1 MTPLRSLSIRGKLMA
16 ILFVG
21 VLVPMSTGLAWITL
35 QEVRALR
42 RELVTTNSLLAY
54 VAGQY
59 SAAEIAFESKE
70 ESEKTLRALTELDQ
84 VVFAALYDSQGRL
97 FSSYRKPG
105 LVSAAPVPEQIAA
118 RQDASVEEATDHIDI
133 DQPVVYDEV
142 RYGTIRLRVS
152 TGSLQDRIKA
162 YRWSVIMAALGLMA
176 LVVGFA
182 FALELTI
189 TRPLLGLAELARRIT
204 QREDYSVRASV
215 SRGDEIGA
223 LSEAFNAMLTEIEKR
238 QHEAREAARSQQ
250 LLASVSGALSESLDY
265 QLTLSQVT
273 RLLVRSFA
281 DFCIV
286 DIVDEER
293 RIHRVAAAHADP
305 TREGILREI
314 SERYEPTWDSP
325 LPAAQV
331 LRSGGPLLLPELT
344 DAVMQAHVPDAE
356 HLRLLQ
362 QLEARSSIAVPLV
375 SHGKMLGA
383 LTLVRAHPAQ
393 RYSQED
399 VDMAMEL
406 ARRCAL
412 ALENSRLYREAQE
425 GIRIREEFLSVA
437 AHELRTPLTALHL
450 STQRLL
456 RLAQQ
461 VPGGGGET
469 NRFSATIHAVEHQGK
484 RLANL
489 VGSLL
494 DVARIDA
501 GKLLLEPEEVDLVE
515 IVRKVLDQL
524 SDELLK
530 AGCTVRLIAEHPLIG
545 WWDGARLEQVVTNLL
560 SNALKYG
567 AGKPIDVT
575 VEELDGAARL
585 TVHDNGI
592 GITEEDKERIFAR
605 FERAV
610 SVRHYG
616 GLGLGLY
623 ISRQIITAHGG
634 TIRVSSQPAAGATF
648 TVELPRALREQP
660 PAS

>member
-1 MTPLRSLSIRGKLMA
+1 MMAFRPFSLRGKLMA

-21 VLVPMSTGLAWITL
+21 VLLPMATGLAWVTL

-59 SAAEIAFESKE
+59 SAAEIAFESRE
-70 ESEKTLRALTELDQ
+70 ESEETLRALTGLDQ
-84 VVFAALYDSQGRL
+84 VVFAVLYDSQGKL

-105 LVSAAPVPEQIAA
+105 VAPHAPIPDRITPPPAPNVEDAA
-118 RQDASVEEATDHIDI
+118 DHIDI
-133 DQPVVYDEV
+133 YQPVVYEEM
-142 RYGTIRLRVS
+142 RYGTLRLRVS
-152 TGSLQDRIKA
+152 TGTLQERIEA
-162 YRWSVIMAALGLMA
+162 YRTGMLMAAFGLMA

-189 TRPLLGLAELARRIT
+189 TRPILSLAELARRIT
-204 QREDYSVRASV
+204 RREDYSVRAPA

-223 LSEAFNAMLTEIEKR
+223 LSEAFNAMLSEIERR
-238 QHEAREAARSQQ
+238 QHQAREAARVQR

-265 QLTLSQVT
+265 QLTLSRVAQ
-273 RLLVRSFA
+273 LLVQAFA
-281 DFCIV
+281 DLCIV

-305 TREGILREI
+305 AKEELFRELHEH
-314 SERYEPTWDSP
+314 YTPTWDSA
-325 LPAAQV
+325 LPAARV
-331 LRSGGPLLLPELT
+331 LRSGEPLLLSELT
-344 DAVMQAHVPDAE
+344 EDVARAHAFDAE
-356 HLRLLQ
+356 HARLILK
-362 QLEARSSIAVPLV
+362 LGTKSVIAVPLV
-375 SHGKMLGA
+375 SHGKALGA
-383 LTLVRAHPAQ
+383 LSLGCAHPTR
-393 RYSQED
+393 RYRPDD
-399 VDMAMEL
+399 VEVAVEL

-412 ALENSRLYREAQE
+412 TLENARLYRETQE

-450 STQRLL
+450 GIQRLRRVAQSAL
-456 RLAQQ
+456 GKRGEANRLAAP
-461 VPGGGGET
+461 V
-469 NRFSATIHAVEHQGK
+469 HAIEQQGK
-484 RLANL
+484 RLESL

-501 GKLLLEPEEVDLVE
+501 GKLMLEREEVDLVAL
-515 IVRKVLDQL
+515 VRKVTEQF
-524 SDELLK
+524 SDELSK
-530 AGCTVRLIAEHPLIG
+530 AGCTVRLTAEHPLVG
-545 WWDGARLEQVVTNLL
+545 WWDGSRIEQVVTNLL

-575 VEELDGAARL
+575 VEAADGAARL
-585 TVHDNGI
+585 VVHDYGI

-623 ISRQIITAHGG
+623 ITRQIISAHGG
-634 TIRVSSQPAAGATF
+634 TIRVSSQPGAGATF
-648 TVELPRALREQP
+648 TVELPLGSREQ
-660 PAS
+660 ASSP

>member
-1 MTPLRSLSIRGKLMA
+1 MTVLRALSIRGKLLA

-21 VLVPMSTGLAWITL
+21 VLMPMSIGLAWFTL

-59 SAAEIAFESKE
+59 SAAELAFDNKE
-70 ESEKTLRALTELDQ
+70 ESEETLRALTKLDQ
-84 VVFAALYDSQGRL
+84 VVFAALYDSQGQL
-97 FSSYRKPG
+97 FSSYRKPS
-105 LVSAAPVPEQIAA
+105 LAPGDTIPGQIAPPLEPNVE
-118 RQDASVEEATDHIDI
+118 DAADHIDI
-133 DQPVVYDEV
+133 YQPVVYNDV
-142 RYGTIRLRVS
+142 RYGTIQLRVS

-162 YRWSVIMAALGLMA
+162 YRWSVILAALGLMA
-176 LVVGFA
+176 FVVGFA

-189 TRPLLGLAELARRIT
+189 TRPLLSLAELARRIT
-204 QREDYSVRASV
+204 KREDYSVRATA
-215 SRGDEIGA
+215 SRGDEIGT
-223 LSEAFNAMLTEIEKR
+223 LSEAFNAMLSEIEKR
-238 QHEAREAARSQQ
+238 QHEAREAARIQH
-250 LLASVSGALSESLDY
+250 LLASVSGALAESLDY
-265 QLTLSQVT
+265 PLTLSRVV
-273 RLLVRSFA
+273 RLLVQSFA
-281 DFCIV
+281 DFCVV
-286 DIVDEER
+286 DLVDEEQ

-305 TREGILREI
+305 EKEGALREL
-314 SERYEPTWDSP
+314 YECFKPTWDSP

-331 LRSGGPLLLPELT
+331 LRSGEPLLLPEVT
-344 DAVMQAHVPDAE
+344 DAVAQAHVLGAE
-356 HLRLLQ
+356 HLRLIQRLGT
-362 QLEARSSIAVPLV
+362 RSVIAVPLV
-375 SHGKMLGA
+375 SHGKIFGA
-383 LTLVRAHPAQ
+383 LTLACAHPTR
-393 RYSQED
+393 RYGPED
-399 VDMAMEL
+399 VNMAQEL
-406 ARRCAL
+406 ARRCAI
-412 ALENSRLYREAQE
+412 ALENARLYREAQE

-450 STQRLL
+450 TTQRLR
-456 RLAQQ
+456 RLAPP
-461 VPGGGGET
+461 VPGGGGEA
-469 NRFSATIHAVEHQGK
+469 NRFAALIHAVEQQGK

-501 GKLLLEPEEVDLVE
+501 GKLMLEPEEVDLVE
-515 IVRKVLDQL
+515 VVRKVVDQF

-530 AGCTVRLIAEHPLIG
+530 AGCTVRLAAKHPLIG
-545 WWDGARLEQVVTNLL
+545 WWDSSRLEQVVTNLL

-575 VEELDGAARL
+575 VEAFNGAARL
-585 TVHDNGI
+585 IVHDHGI

-623 ISRQIITAHGG
+623 ITRQIVSAHGG

-648 TVELPRALREQP
+648 TVELPRGPREQAP
-660 PAS
+660 SL

>member
-1 MTPLRSLSIRGKLMA
+1 MTALHALSIRGKLMA

-21 VLVPMSTGLAWITL
+21 VLLPMSTGLAWVTR
-35 QEVRALR
+35 QEVRKLR
-42 RELVTTNSLLAY
+42 QELVTTNSLLAY

-59 SAAEIAFESKE
+59 SAAELAFESKE
-70 ESEKTLRALTELDQ
+70 ESEDTLRALTKLDQ
-84 VVFAALYDSQGRL
+84 VIFAALYDNQGQL
-97 FSSYRKPG
+97 FSSYRKPT
-105 LVSAAPVPEQIAA
+105 LAPADTIPGQIAPPLEPT
-118 RQDASVEEATDHIDI
+118 VENAADHIDI
-133 DQPVVYDEV
+133 YQPVVYGDM

-152 TGSLQDRIKA
+152 TGSLQDRIEA
-162 YRWSVIMAALGLMA
+162 YHLSVLVAALSLMA

-189 TRPLLGLAELARRIT
+189 TRPLRVLAELARRIT
-204 QREDYSVRASV
+204 KREDYSVRAPA
-215 SRGDEIGA
+215 SRGDEIGT

-238 QHEAREAARSQQ
+238 QHEAREAASIQQ
-250 LLASVSGALSESLDY
+250 LLALVSGALSESLDY
-265 QLTLSQVT
+265 QLTLSRVA

-281 DFCIV
+281 EFCVV
-286 DIVDEER
+286 DMVDEER

-305 TREGILREI
+305 AKEEVLRELC
-314 SERYEPTWDSP
+314 ERYKPTWDSP

-331 LRSGGPLLLPELT
+331 LRSGEPLLLSEATPT
-344 DAVMQAHVPDAE
+344 VMQAHVLDAA
-356 HLRLLQ
+356 HLRLVQRLGTN
-362 QLEARSSIAVPLV
+362 SIIAVPLV
-375 SHGKMLGA
+375 SHGKILGV
-383 LTLVRAHPAQ
+383 LSLGCAHPTR
-393 RYSQED
+393 RYGPED
-399 VDMAMEL
+399 VDLAMEL
-406 ARRCAL
+406 AHRCAI
-412 ALENSRLYREAQE
+412 ALENARLYREAQE

-450 STQRLL
+450 ATQRLR
-456 RLAQQ
+456 RLALQ
-461 VPGGGGET
+461 VPGGGGDA
-469 NRFSATIHAVEHQGK
+469 NRLSAPIHAVEQQGK

-501 GKLLLEPEEVDLVE
+501 GKLVLEPAEVDLVE
-515 IVRKVLDQL
+515 IVRKVIEQF

-530 AGCTVRLIAEHPLIG
+530 AGCTVRLAAAPSLTG
-545 WWDGARLEQVVTNLL
+545 WWDSSRLEQVVTNLL

-575 VEELDGAARL
+575 VEELNGVARL
-585 TVHDNGI
+585 IVHDDGI

-623 ISRQIITAHGG
+623 ITRQIIAAHGG
-634 TIRVSSQPAAGATF
+634 TIRVSSQLAAGATF
-648 TVELPRALREQP
+648 TVELPRAA
-660 PAS
+660 PAQAPSP

>member
-1 MTPLRSLSIRGKLMA
+1 MTASRALSIREKLMA
-16 ILFVG
+16 ILFAG
-21 VLVPMSTGLAWITL
+21 VLLPMSTGLAWVTL

-42 RELVTTNSLLAY
+42 RELVNTNSVLAY

-70 ESEKTLRALTELDQ
+70 ESEETLRTLTQLDQ
-84 VVFAALYDSQGRL
+84 VVYAALYDSQGQL
-97 FSSYRKPG
+97 FSSYRKSG
-105 LVSAAPVPEQIAA
+105 LAPADTVPDQIA
-118 RQDASVEEATDHIDI
+118 SPLEATVESATDRIDI
-133 DQPVVYDEV
+133 YQPVIYDHV
-142 RYGTIRLRVS
+142 RYGTLRLRVS
-152 TGSLQDRIKA
+152 TASLQDRIKD

-189 TRPLLGLAELARRIT
+189 TRPLLRLAELARGIT
-204 QREDYSVRASV
+204 QREDYSVRATA
-215 SRGDEIGA
+215 SRRDEIGA
-223 LSEAFNAMLTEIEKR
+223 LSEAFNAMLTEIDKR
-238 QHEAREAARSQQ
+238 QHEAREAARTQQ
-250 LLASVSGALSESLDY
+250 LVASVSGVLSESLDF
-265 QLTLSQVT
+265 QLTLSRVV
-273 RLLVRSFA
+273 RLLVESFA
-281 DFCIV
+281 DICVV
-286 DIVDEER
+286 DLVDEER

-305 TREGILREI
+305 AKEEILREL
-314 SERYEPTWDSP
+314 SKSYQPTWDSP

-331 LRSGGPLLLPELT
+331 LRSGEPLLLPELT
-344 DAVMQAHVPDAE
+344 DAVLQAHVIDTK
-356 HLRLLQ
+356 HLGLLQ
-362 QLEARSSIAVPLV
+362 RLGTRSLIAVPLIA
-375 SHGKMLGA
+375 HGKILGA
-383 LTLVRAHPAQ
+383 MSLVCAHPT
-393 RYSQED
+393 RHYSQDD
-399 VDMAMEL
+399 VNIAMEL

-412 ALENSRLYREAQE
+412 ALENARLYREAQE

-437 AHELRTPLTALHL
+437 AHELKTPLTALHL

-461 VPGGGGET
+461 VPGAGGET
-469 NRFSATIHAVEHQGK
+469 SRFSATLHAVEHQGK

-501 GKLLLEPEEVDLVE
+501 GKLLLEPAEVDLVDV
-515 IVRKVLDQL
+515 VRKVVEQF
-524 SDELLK
+524 SDELSK
-530 AGCTVRLIAEHPLIG
+530 AGCTVRLAAEHPLVG
-545 WWDGARLEQVVTNLL
+545 WWDSSRLEQVVTNLL

-575 VEELDGAARL
+575 VEESHGTARL
-585 TVHDNGI
+585 IVHDSGI
-592 GITEEDKERIFAR
+592 GITEEDQERIFAR

-623 ISRQIITAHGG
+623 ITRQIITAHGG

-648 TVELPRALREQP
+648 TVELPRGPR
-660 PAS
+660 